1 MERSGCQCSIRL
13 TSFAVKSQKKIKT
26 TCSYCGVGC
35 GIVAGVNA
43 QDKVTV
49 EGDPD
54 HPVNAG
60 MLCSKGMNLHY
71 VANDISDRIMY
82 PEMRWSRS
90 HPRERVTWDEGLD
103 RAAAVFKSLI
113 RKYGPNSVGFYISGQ
128 CLTEEYYIAN
138 KLTKGFLGTN
148 NIDTNSRLCMSSA
161 VVAYKKTFG
170 EDVVPISY
178 EDIELADVFLIAG
191 ANPAWNHPIL
201 FRRLEKHKEKNPNV
215 KVIVVDPRKTDSA
228 NFADIH
234 LQIIPGADII
244 LYNAIGRR
252 LIETGMIDA
261 DFVKNHTENFQN
273 YRKQVMETSLKES
286 AKLCG
291 VSVEEIKEVADL
303 IGKSQG
309 FISMWAMGLNQSS
322 IGTDKNFSLLNLSLV
337 TGKVGKPG
345 NGPFSLTGQPNAMGG
360 REVGGMANLL
370 AVHKDLQNPQDRQ
383 DVADF
388 WGVDQISPTPG
399 YTATE
404 MFDALASGEMKAVWI
419 ICTNPMVSLPNLKSV
434 EKAFANAK
442 FVVVQDISHR
452 SDTVAYADL
461 VLPAAGWLEKEG
473 TMTNS
478 ERRISY
484 LAKGIN
490 PPGEARPDIEILCDF
505 AKRMGFRG
513 FNFTNAEEIYEEYCA
528 MTKGTNIDISFLN
541 YDRLKTEGSIQ
552 WPVPEYRHPGTA
564 RLFSD
569 KKFFTPSQKAIF
581 NIPAQIENTS
591 EKISREFPFILTT
604 GRIRDQWHT
613 MTKTG
618 KVARLRT
625 HYSHP
630 VLEISS
636 LDGYIYKIKDGD
648 VVEVKSKNGVVRVR
662 AKLSKSIRNGV
673 VFLPMHWG
681 KQLENDLNRANNL
694 TNTRVDPQ
702 SKEPDFKYTTVSVTK
717 YQKPKEKILVIGA
730 GAASFRFI
738 QNYREHNESDSIHVF
753 SKEPHPF
760 YNRVLLPEYVTEE
773 LTWEQL
779 QKIKEAGLGKLKIN
793 LHTNLS
799 IEKIDPERQT
809 VWDSQG
815 NSHTYDKLIL
825 ATGSRAF
832 IPKDAQ
838 LDLPGRFTMR
848 SREDADKFKSYLD
861 STKLPAEDQHV
872 VIVGGGLLGLE
883 LAAALQ
889 HTNVKVTIVQRA
901 SRLMERQLDL
911 VSSKLLSLDV
921 QERGI
926 HIYFDNEVSTVFDD
940 ESSKTLNITLKSGK
954 TIQANAIVFAIG
966 TQPNIKI
973 ARENGIICGRGIKVN
988 KHLQTNFPNIFAIG
1002 EIAEFENQLFGI
1014 TSAAEE
1020 QAAILSNF
1028 ILGDI
1033 SSTYSGSVL
1042 MNILKFKDLELC
1054 SIGDIIVP
1062 ENEDGYEEIVFTDLS
1077 RRYYKKCIV
1086 KDDLL
1091 IGAVL
1096 MGDKSEFA
1104 EFKSLIENKIEL
1116 SEKRKSLLMGSSE
1129 TRPIL
1134 GKLVC
1139 SCSRVGE
1146 GNIIEAIAGGC
1157 SDFSTLC
1164 TQTGAGLGCGS
1175 CKTEVREILNHSK
1188 VKT

>member
-1 MERSGCQCSIRL
+1 MNPN
-13 TSFAVKSQKKIKT
+13 KKIKS

-35 GIVAGVNA
+35 GIVASVNA
-43 QDKVTV
+43 QNKVQV

-71 VANDISDRIMY
+71 VVNDTSDRILY

-90 HPRERVTWDEGLD
+90 HPRERVTWNDALD
-103 RAAAVFKSLI
+103 RAAGVFKSLI
-113 RKYGPNSVGFYISGQ
+113 QKYGSNSVGFYISGQ

-170 EDVVPISY
+170 EDIVPVSY
-178 EDIELADVFLIAG
+178 EDIELGDVFLIAG
-191 ANPAWNHPIL
+191 ANPAWCHPIL

-215 KVIVVDPRKTDSA
+215 KIIVVDPRKTDSA

-234 LQIIPGADII
+234 LQIIPGTDII

-252 LIETGMIDA
+252 LIESGLADA
-261 DFVKNHTENFQN
+261 DFIKNHTENYLD
-273 YRKQVMETSLKES
+273 YRKQVMATSLKD
-286 AKLCG
+286 AANLCG
-291 VSVEEIKEVADL
+291 ITVDEIRRVADL
-303 IGKSQG
+303 IGTSNG
-309 FISMWAMGLNQSS
+309 FISMWAMGLNQSA

-337 TGKVGKPG
+337 TGRIGKPG

-370 AVHKDLQNPQDRQ
+370 AVHKDLQNPLHRQ
-383 DVADF
+383 EVADF
-388 WGVDQISPTPG
+388 WGVDQISPKPG
-399 YTATE
+399 LTATE

-419 ICTNPMVSLPNLKSV
+419 ICTNPMVSLPNLKKI
-434 EKAFANAK
+434 EKALENAK
-442 FVVVQDISHR
+442 FVVVQDISHK

-490 PPGEARPDIEILCDF
+490 PPGEARPDAEILCDF

-513 FNFTNAEEIYEEYCA
+513 FNFSNAEEIYEEYCA
-528 MTKGTNIDISFLN
+528 MTKGTNIDISYLN
-541 YDRLKTEGSIQ
+541 YDRLKNEGSFQ
-552 WPVPEYRHPGTA
+552 WPVPEYRHTGTP
-564 RLFSD
+564 RLFLD
-569 KKFFTPSQKAIF
+569 QKFFTPTQKAIF
-581 NIPAQIENTS
+581 NIPAQIENAS
-591 EKISREFPFILTT
+591 EKPNAEFPFILTT

-630 VLEISS
+630 VLEINQ
-636 LDGYIYKIKDGD
+636 LDGYIFKIKEGD

-662 AKLSKSIRNGV
+662 TKLSNSIRGGV

-681 KQLENDLNRANNL
+681 KQLQNDLNRANNL
-694 TNTRVDPQ
+694 TNTLVDPQ

-717 YQKPKEKILVIGA
+717 YKKPIEKIVVIGA
-730 GAASFRFI
+730 GAAAFRFI

-753 SKEPHPF
+753 SKELHPF

-779 QKIKEAGLGKLKIN
+779 QKIKEHELKKLRIS
-793 LHTNLS
+793 LHTDLS
-799 IEKIDPERQT
+799 IEKIDPKNQIVT
-809 VWDSQG
+809 DSLGQE
-815 NSHTYDKLIL
+815 HPYDKLVL

-832 IPKDAQ
+832 VPKDAQ

-848 SREDADKFKSYLD
+848 SKVDADRFKSYLE
-861 STKLPAEDQHV
+861 STNLPLEEQHV

-889 HTNVKVTIVQRA
+889 HTHVKVTIVQRA

-940 ESSKTLNITLKSGK
+940 QSSKTLNITLKSGK
-954 TIQANAIVFAIG
+954 IIQANAIVYAIG

-973 ARENGIICGRGIKVN
+973 ARENGIVCSRGIRVN
-988 KHLQTNFPNIFAIG
+988 QHLQTNFPNIFAIG

-1020 QAAILSNF
+1020 QAAILANF
-1028 ILGDI
+1028 IAGDI
-1033 SSTYSGSVL
+1033 SSSYHGSVL

-1054 SIGDIIVP
+1054 SIGDILIP
-1062 ENEDGYEEIVFTDLS
+1062 ENDDSYEEIIFTDLS

-1146 GNIIEAIAGGC
+1146 GNIKEAIAGGC
-1157 SDFSTLC
+1157 SNFEALC

-1175 CKTEVREILNHSK
+1175 CKTEVREILNQA
-1188 VKT
+1188 KTPA